1 MYKQIAANKRNTVL
15 IMIGFVVVIAALGAL
30 FAYLFDDWW
39 ISAWVLI
46 VAVIYAV
53 AQYFLSASLA
63 VAMTGAKEI
72 HKKDHPRL
80 YNTVENLTIT
90 AGLPMPKVYIIND
103 PAPNAF
109 ATGRDPKHAI
119 VAATTGLLDIMN
131 NKELTAVMAHE
142 LSHVKN
148 YDIRVSMIT
157 FGLVCVVGLIADLGT
172 RMIFLTRARDDE
184 DNSPIGLIVMLLVS
198 ILAPVAASLAQ
209 FAVSRE
215 REYLADASAVQL
227 TRYPEGM
234 ISALKKLDT
243 HARPMKRQNPATEA
257 LYINNPLRKSAV
269 NTLFSTH
276 PPIEKR
282 IERLEHGKNTF

>member
-15 IMIGFVVVIAALGAL
+15 IMLGFVLVIAGLGAL
-30 FAYLFDDWW
+30 FAYLFEDVW
-39 ISAWVLI
+39 IGVWVLV
-46 VAVIYAV
+46 VATIYATV
-53 AQYFLSASLA
+53 QYFLSASLA

-80 YNTVENLTIT
+80 YNTVENLTIA

-109 ATGRDPKHAI
+109 ATGRDPKHAV
-119 VAATTGLLDIMN
+119 VAATTGLLDIMDN
-131 NKELTAVMAHE
+131 NELTAVMAHE

-184 DNSPIGLIVMLLVS
+184 DNSPIGLIVVLMVS
-198 ILAPVAASLAQ
+198 LLAPIAASLAQ
-209 FAVSRE
+209 LAVSRE
-215 REYLADASAVQL
+215 RQYLADAYAVQL

-269 NTLFSTH
+269 NNLFSTH